1 MISIYDLLA
10 LGALALAVCLPFAAT
25 AIQLMRWLW
34 FITGENETRGQRPRF
49 TGLVL
54 AMFFSSLAATEL
66 LFVEPFLTLSH
77 LNPVP
82 PQHRE
87 EFMVAMLALAL
98 AGWIWGG
105 SIRNRVQDAIRR
117 RRQSGG

>member
-10 LGALALAVCLPFAAT
+10 FGALALAICVPFAAT
-25 AIQLMRWLW
+25 AIQLIRLLW
-34 FITGENETRGQRPRF
+34 FVTGEKETRGTRPRF
-49 TGLVL
+49 TGPVL

-66 LFVEPFLTLSH
+66 LSVEPFLTLSV

-82 PQHRE
+82 QQHRV
-87 EFMVAMLALAL
+87 EFMIAMLALAL

-105 SIRNRVQDAIRR
+105 AIWNRP

>member
-1 MISIYDLLA
+1 MMSIYGFLA
-10 LGALALAVCLPFAAT
+10 LGALALAICVPFAAT
-25 AIQLMRWLW
+25 AIQLIRLLW
-34 FITGENETRGQRPRF
+34 FITGDKETRGARPRF

-66 LFVEPFLTLSH
+66 LSVEPFLTLSH

-82 PQHRE
+82 QQHRV
-87 EFMVAMLALAL
+87 EFMIGMLALAL

-105 SIRNRVQDAIRR
+105 AIWNRP

>member
-25 AIQLMRWLW
+25 AIQLIRWLW

-66 LFVEPFLTLSH
+66 LFVEPH